1 VLLVSLVS
9 LPVFLLP
16 QPVNP
21 WRAIAAADLEAARA
35 LLRDNHPGSV
45 PALGDDGFRRALDDG
60 QAQAR
65 ARVEQISTYAGLEAT
80 LRAFALGFGD
90 RHFQFSP
97 VLASRTV
104 LTAGWI
110 GLQSLSDA
118 ARLVVAAG
126 LVTGASGLVSYGEP
140 IWRILRHMGRP

>member
-80 LRAFALGFGD
+80 LRAFALG
-90 RHFQFSP
+90 
-97 VLASRTV
+97 LATGTSSSVRSSR
-104 LTAGWI
+104 
-110 GLQSLSDA
+110 
-118 ARLVVAAG
+118 AG
-126 LVTGASGLVSYGEP
+126 LSSRPAGSDCNRCRMRPGWWSPQAS
-140 IWRILRHMGRP
+140 